1 MTIDEQCVRANML
14 PHWRVLHLSHMRQLR
29 MMIRDGRQVDSA
41 RDCLKRAQ
49 RSAAFARRQ
58 WFAAAAQVAA

>member
-1 MTIDEQCVRANML
+1 MTLQERCERTNML
-14 PHWRVLHLSHMRQLR
+14 PRWRTLHLNHMRQLR

-49 RSAAFARRQ
+49 RSAALARRQ
-58 WFAAAAQVAA
+58 WYGVAA

>member
-1 MTIDEQCVRANML
+1 MSIAEQCARSNML
-14 PHWRVLHLSHMRQLR
+14 PRWRAIHLNHMRQLR

-49 RSAAFARRQ
+49 RSAALARRQ
-58 WFAAAAQVAA
+58 WFAAA